1 MKLIN
6 AQFEYVTVLFYL
18 LLFYIGKFFFNKIL
32 DRFWKKNV
40 ETKYI
45 TEDECKKHRE
55 EMEKADIHR
64 HYELHKELKGIVAQF
79 KIFNELFVTS
89 IMDNSSLSD
98 GEKKA
103 AMLKLTRNGDG
114 N

>member
-6 AQFEYVTVLFYL
+6 GHLEYVTALFYL
-18 LLFYIGKFFFNKIL
+18 LLFYVGKFFFNKVL

-45 TEDECKKHRE
+45 TQEECKKHRE
-55 EMEKADIHR
+55 EMEKADMHR
-64 HYELHKELKGIVAQF
+64 HSELHKELKCIVAQF
-79 KIFNELFVTS
+79 KIFNELFITS
-89 IMDNSSLSD
+89 IMDNSSLSN

-114 N
+114 D